1 MIAATVSIVLADPDV
16 LARRSIRAALGDA
29 AGIAVVAEATHAREA
44 VELARYHRPDVL
56 VAEAAQP
63 DLDADDLCV
72 RVAAQAPGTRV
83 VLLCAHED
91 HEVAVRCLRAG
102 AIGYLAKDADL
113 DSLARVLRGVNDGE
127 AAVSRQLTMA
137 LVEALRDV
145 PETGWRPV
153 HSRLTAREWEI
164 VDLLDG
170 GESTDGIAERLV
182 LAQATVYSHIKNVMG
197 KLEVHSR
204 DDAVHAAMRLRRE
217 EAALT
222 V

>member
-1 MIAATVSIVLADPDV
+1 
-16 LARRSIRAALGDA
+16 
-29 AGIAVVAEATHAREA
+29 
-44 VELARYHRPDVL
+44 
-56 VAEAAQP
+56 
-63 DLDADDLCV
+63 
-72 RVAAQAPGTRV
+72 
-83 VLLCAHED
+83 
-91 HEVAVRCLRAG
+91 
-102 AIGYLAKDADL
+102 
-113 DSLARVLRGVNDGE
+113 VLRGVNDGE

-170 GESTDGIAERLV
+170 GASTDGIAERLV

-197 KLEVHSR
+197 KLDVHSR

-217 EAALT
+217 EATLT